1 LAEKGREKANNYD
14 WSKIAKKFED
24 VYENVKEAKLK

>member
-1 LAEKGREKANNYD
+1 MKKKVKVYECN
-14 WSKIAKKFED
+14 KIVEKFED